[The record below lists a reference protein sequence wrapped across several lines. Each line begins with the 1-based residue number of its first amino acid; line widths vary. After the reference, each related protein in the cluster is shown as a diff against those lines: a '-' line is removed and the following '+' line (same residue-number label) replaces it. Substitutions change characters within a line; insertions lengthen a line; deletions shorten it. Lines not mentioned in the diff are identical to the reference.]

1 MNNNIKKYFIKDP
14 ETPLHVKDNDP
25 NKWEKRKDNSRKR
38 GNKAL
43 QQIEEPPAPISQVL
57 FYVNELLEFI
67 KFDNEVKQ
75 RTIQIK
81 QIELDNTKQLIIDN
95 GIIAV
100 NCHWIDYIYDKK
112 TRRYTYYDSKYD
124 IIKTEFDLSYSNDI
138 IWLKFTTDGY
148 LGVVAGSFDINFS
161 YENTAGRLVNSVE
174 KVWDETFVLIFP
186 LTKDILNGRKK
197 TDIETAVGNY
207 LIEKGVPII
216 DFYSHNY

>member
-14 ETPLHVKDNDP
+14 ETPLHVKDNDS

-43 QQIEEPPAPISQVL
+43 QQIDEPPVPISRVL

-67 KFDNEVKQ
+67 KIDNAVKQ

-81 QIELDNTKQLIIDN
+81 QIELDNTKQIIIDN

-100 NCHWIDYIYDKK
+100 NCHWIDCIYDKK
-112 TRRYTYYDSKYD
+112 ARKYTYYDSKYD
-124 IIKTEFDLSYSNDI
+124 IIKTEFNLSYPNDI

-207 LIEKGVPII
+207 LIDKGVPII

>member
-1 MNNNIKKYFIKDP
+1 MNNNINKYFIKDP
-14 ETPLHVKDNDP
+14 ETPLPVKDNDS
-25 NKWEKRKDNSRKR
+25 NRWKKLKDNSRKR

-43 QQIEEPPAPISQVL
+43 QQVDEPPVPISRVL
-57 FYVNELLEFI
+57 FYVNELLEYI
-67 KFDNEVKQ
+67 KFDNAVKQ
-75 RTIQIK
+75 KTIQIK

-100 NCHWIDYIYDKK
+100 NCQWIDSSYDQKAGK
-112 TRRYTYYDSKYD
+112 YTYYDSKYD
-124 IIKTEFDLSYSNDI
+124 IIKTEFDLSYPNDI
-138 IWLKFTTDGY
+138 IWLTFTTDGY
-148 LGVVAGSFDINFS
+148 LGVVATSFDINFS
-161 YENTAGRLVNSVE
+161 YESTAGRLVNSVE

-197 TDIETAVGNY
+197 TDIETAIGNY